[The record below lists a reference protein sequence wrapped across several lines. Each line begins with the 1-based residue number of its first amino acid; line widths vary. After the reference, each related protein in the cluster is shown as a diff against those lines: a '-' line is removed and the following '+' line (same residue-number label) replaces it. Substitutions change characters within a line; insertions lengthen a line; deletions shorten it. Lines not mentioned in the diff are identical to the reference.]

1 MRALRVLGLAED
13 GENLLCEDTVTGEV
27 FSLRSDER
35 LRAAV
40 RGELRGTGQR
50 SVETD
55 PQLRPREIQ
64 ARIRAGKTMAEVAA
78 EAVTSVSRIESYA
91 YPVMLERASMADKA
105 RAAHPMVD
113 GNPTRKTLEEIVTA
127 TLRQRGH
134 AEGMRWDAF
143 RPDDGGW
150 LVVVHWHAGRSDN
163 HATWEVHTGPRTT
176 TLRAADDAAREL
188 LDPSPRPLRTIA
200 EPAAGAALADSSA
213 FDALFGEPARSAVA
227 GTGGAGP
234 MGPAAGDVRAP
245 ETSRHPAGTRR
256 SPDSAPAPA
265 PSPAG
270 SASPVATPAPAAKP
284 VVPPAATAP
293 VPPPAH
299 REPEP
304 QPARRPA
311 EMTGTDQAARPVR
324 RGQRPVMAGWEDVL
338 LGGPSSKS

>member
-40 RGELRGTGQR
+40 RGELRGAGQR

-113 GNPTRKTLEEIVTA
+113 GNPTRKTLEDIVTA

-200 EPAAGAALADSSA
+200 EPAAGANPADSSA
-213 FDALFGEPARSAVA
+213 FDQLFGEPVRSAA
-227 GTGGAGP
+227 TGGA
-234 MGPAAGDVRAP
+234 AGTDARAP
-245 ETSRHPAGTRR
+245 ETSRHPAGSRR
-256 SPDSAPAPA
+256 SPDAAPAAAPTASSAPAPV
-265 PSPAG
+265 G
-270 SASPVATPAPAAKP
+270 
-284 VVPPAATAP
+284 PPAASAP
-293 VPPPAH
+293 VAPPPV
-299 REPEP
+299 RRDPEP
-304 QPARRPA
+304 QPVRRPA

-324 RGQRPVMAGWEDVL
+324 RGQRPVMPGWEDVL